1 MYLQGCTNL
10 SPGSLLAST
19 VQQPVSRES
28 DLSYSQFHSNQPMSA
43 KYGNTASVGGPSAS
57 GAEALDTINI
67 SSSQQVL
74 TSANVAA
81 TGPGLPQH
89 LAMHPYSQPTLPLGP
104 FTNMISYPFSP
115 PSYTYMPSAFQQSF
129 GGNSSYHQSLAAVVP
144 QYKNNMSVSNLP
156 QSGAIAS
163 GYGSF
168 GGSSTNV
175 PGNFSLNQTAAPV
188 GSAMGYDE
196 LANSQYK
203 DHLLAL
209 QQLQNMNSAMYAH
222 GNGSRTMSAVPADT
236 YYNFQ
241 GQNQQLAVF
250 RQNQQQPS
258 HHFGS
263 SGYPNVYHSQSGMSM
278 EHQQQ
283 NPRDGVPPSNQSQ
296 QLWQNSY

>member
-1 MYLQGCTNL
+1 
-10 SPGSLLAST
+10 
-19 VQQPVSRES
+19 
-28 DLSYSQFHSNQPMSA
+28 MSA